1 MKTTTV
7 ALGTH
12 FDEFVKA
19 TIQSGRY
26 TNVSEVIRAGLR
38 RLEEDEQKIAALRA
52 AIEDG
57 ENSGYVENFDFKKNL
72 EDLRASRRKDGTV

>member
-7 ALGTH
+7 ALGAH

-57 ENSGYVENFDFKKNL
+57 ENSGYVEIFDFKKNL
-72 EDLRASRRKDGTV
+72 EDLRASRRKDGTI

>member
-1 MKTTTV
+1 M
-7 ALGTH
+7 
-12 FDEFVKA
+12 
-19 TIQSGRY
+19 
-26 TNVSEVIRAGLR
+26 
-38 RLEEDEQKIAALRA
+38 AALRA